1 MLATLSTLTLVPLVL
16 CVGICVPFLG
26 FHLELAYRH
35 EQHQR
40 HALEAQ
46 TALID
51 EHEATISA
59 YRHAV
64 ALEMSDLAR
73 VSLPTDL

>member
-35 EQHQR
+35 EQHQL

-46 TALID
+46 AALMKS
-51 EHEATISA
+51 TKRPST
-59 YRHAV
+59 
-64 ALEMSDLAR
+64 
-73 VSLPTDL
+73 PTVTPSHWR